1 MKTTYFQKF
10 FDFCFSVF
18 LTVILCTLC
27 TVFLGFMVDFLQ
39 KFTYLSVVTSFISM
53 IFWLSLTISII
64 SSIIFILLVSYEIKK
79 RQKEDNL
86 SNLWE
91 SIKQTLAIRI
101 FLHQSEHSEVLATT
115 EQTKMKQY
123 NPVNKHFNRA
133 VRQSIVDVRE
143 DNVIFMIRLPKTQ
156 QAKKILNDMDT
167 MIIEEMA
174 RYNPDYF
181 FSPQK
186 PAKKWTYL
194 IGNKRE

>member
-1 MKTTYFQKF
+1 M
-10 FDFCFSVF
+10 
-18 LTVILCTLC
+18 
-27 TVFLGFMVDFLQ
+27 DFLQ
-39 KFTYLSVVTSFISM
+39 KFTSLSVVTSFISM
-53 IFWLSLTISII
+53 IFWLSLTMSII
-64 SSIIFILLVSYEIKK
+64 SSIVFILLVSYEIKK

-143 DNVIFMIRLPKTQ
+143 DNVILMIRLPKTQ

-181 FSPQK
+181 FSPHK

>member
-1 MKTTYFQKF
+1 M
-10 FDFCFSVF
+10 
-18 LTVILCTLC
+18 
-27 TVFLGFMVDFLQ
+27 
-39 KFTYLSVVTSFISM
+39 
-53 IFWLSLTISII
+53 SLLN
-64 SSIIFILLVSYEIKK
+64 FVANE
-79 RQKEDNL
+79 QDEDNL

-143 DNVIFMIRLPKTQ
+143 DNVILMIRLPKTQ

>member
-1 MKTTYFQKF
+1 MGIYQANF
-10 FDFCFSVF
+10 
-18 LTVILCTLC
+18 
-27 TVFLGFMVDFLQ
+27 G
-39 KFTYLSVVTSFISM
+39 YPH
-53 IFWLSLTISII
+53 
-64 SSIIFILLVSYEIKK
+64 
-79 RQKEDNL
+79 
-86 SNLWE
+86 
-91 SIKQTLAIRI
+91 

-143 DNVIFMIRLPKTQ
+143 DNVILMIRLPKTQ

>member
-115 EQTKMKQY
+115 KQTKMKQY

-143 DNVIFMIRLPKTQ
+143 DNVILMIRLPKTQ

-186 PAKKWTYL
+186 PEKKWTYL